1 MKKLIALLLGV
12 LMALSCVSA
21 LAEDAPAVKLGQV
34 QYAAH
39 GQQAFAVITVAV
51 QDGTVLSALID
62 EYQVMSGEGVVGVP
76 NSDAAFGANIV
87 GSEDGKVLGSKRVN
101 NAYYSGN
108 MASRGGA
115 TQELLVSWQAIEAF
129 VAGKTIAELELYAA
143 DKAAAAGADVISGA
157 TLADTLNY
165 LKGIIIAANQ
175 AANIQTGHY
184 TVYNKTGETVKE
196 LYLAY
201 NATGE
206 KGENLVGEGLADN
219 GVKTVIK
226 SIPADADGSHALTFT
241 YVTESGRTGEFTTL
255 SIEDVPMTLLS
266 ADAMT
271 GATPLNF
278 FAPAAE

>member
-1 MKKLIALLLGV
+1 MKKIL
-12 LMALSCVSA
+12 A
-21 LAEDAPAVKLGQV
+21 LALACLMVLCAFTATAEEAVKLGQV

-39 GQQAFAVITVAV
+39 GAQSFAVITVAV
-51 QDGTVLSALID
+51 QGDKIAAAWID
-62 EYQVMSGEGVVGVP
+62 EFQVMSGEGVVGVP

-87 GSEDGKVLGSKRVN
+87 GYEDGKVLGSKRVN
-101 NAYYSGN
+101 NTYYSGN
-108 MASRGGA
+108 MATKGGA

-143 DKAAAAGADVISGA
+143 DKAEAAGVDVISGA
-157 TLADTLNY
+157 TLADTMGY
-165 LKGIIIAANQ
+165 LKGIIAAANV

-184 TVYNKTGETVKE
+184 TVYNQTGETVKE
-196 LYLAY
+196 LYIAH

-206 KGENLVGEGLADN
+206 KGENLVGDGLAN
-219 GVKTVIK
+219 GESKLVLK

-241 YVTESGRTGEFTTL
+241 YVTESGRTAEFTTL

-278 FAPAAE
+278 FAPKAE

>member
-1 MKKLIALLLGV
+1 MKKVFALVLAV
-12 LMALSCVSA
+12 LMLLCSVTA
-21 LAEDAPAVKLGQV
+21 LAEDSVKLGQV

-39 GQQAFAVITVAV
+39 GKQSFAVITVAV
-51 QDGTVLSALID
+51 QGDTILCALID

-76 NSDAAFGANIV
+76 NSGETFGANIV
-87 GSEDGKVLGSKRVN
+87 GAEDGKVLGSKRVN

-129 VAGKTIAELELYAA
+129 AAGKTIAELEQFAA
-143 DKAAAAGADVISGA
+143 DNAATAGADAISGA
-157 TLADTLNY
+157 TLTDTVNY
-165 LKGIIIAANQ
+165 LKGIIAAANV

-219 GVKTVIK
+219 GVLTVFK
-226 SIPADADGSHALTFT
+226 SIPGDADGHHSLTFT
-241 YVTESGRTGEFTTL
+241 YVTESGRVGEFTTL
-255 SIEDVPMTLLS
+255 SIEDVPMTLLA

-278 FAPAAE
+278 FAPAE

>member
-1 MKKLIALLLGV
+1 MKKILALTLAC
-12 LMALSCVSA
+12 LMILCSFAAV
-21 LAEDAPAVKLGQV
+21 AEEAPVKLGQV

-51 QDGTVLSALID
+51 QNETVLAAWID

-87 GSEDGKVLGSKRVN
+87 GNEDGKVLGSKRVN
-101 NAYYSGN
+101 NAFYSGN

-129 VAGKTIAELELYAA
+129 VAGKTIYELEEYAF
-143 DKAAAAGADVISGA
+143 DKADAAGVDVISGA
-157 TLADTLNY
+157 TLADTLGY
-165 LKGIIIAANQ
+165 LKGIIAAADV

-196 LYLAY
+196 LYVAY
-201 NATGE
+201 NAEGDD
-206 KGENLVGEGLADN
+206 GPNWIENGLAPDEVVYITRN
-219 GVKTVIK
+219 
-226 SIPADADGSHALTFT
+226 IPGDADGHHALTFK
-241 YVTESGRTGEFTTL
+241 YVTESGRVGEFTTL
-255 SIEDVPMTLLS
+255 SIEDVPITLLA

-271 GATPLNF
+271 GAPPISF
-278 FAPAAE
+278 FAPKAE

>member
-1 MKKLIALLLGV
+1 MKKILALTLAC
-12 LMALSCVSA
+12 LMILCSFAVM
-21 LAEDAPAVKLGQV
+21 AEEAPVKLGQV

-39 GQQAFAVITVAV
+39 GAQCFAVITVAV
-51 QDGTVLSALID
+51 QGDTVAAAWID
-62 EYQVMSGEGVVGVP
+62 EFQVMSGEGVVGVP

-115 TQELLVSWQAIEAF
+115 TQELLVNWQAIEAF
-129 VAGKTIAELELYAA
+129 VAGKTVTELEAYAA
-143 DKAAAAGADVISGA
+143 DKLGLQGVDVISGA
-157 TLADTLNY
+157 TLVDALGY
-165 LKGIIIAANQ
+165 LKGIIA
-175 AANIQTGHY
+175 AANIAAGLQTGHY
-184 TVYNKTGETVKE
+184 TVYNKTGETVTE
-196 LYLAY
+196 LYITD

-206 KGENLVGEGLADN
+206 KGENLVGDGLAIDA
-219 GVKTVIK
+219 VKMVTK
-226 SIPADADGSHALTFT
+226 TIPAETPAHHALTFT

-255 SIEDVPMTLLS
+255 SIEDVPITLLA

-271 GATPLNF
+271 GATPISF

>member
-1 MKKLIALLLGV
+1 MKKILALV
-12 LMALSCVSA
+12 LVSLMVLCSLSAV
-21 LAEDAPAVKLGQV
+21 AEDTVKLGQV

-39 GQQAFAVITVAV
+39 GAQSFAVITVAV
-51 QDGTVLSALID
+51 QGDKIAAAWID
-62 EYQVMSGEGVVGVP
+62 EFQVMSGEGVVGVP

-101 NAYYSGN
+101 NTYYSGN
-108 MASRGGA
+108 MATKGGA

-143 DKAAAAGADVISGA
+143 DKAEAAGVDVISGA
-157 TLADTLNY
+157 TLADTLGY
-165 LKGIIIAANQ
+165 LKGIIAAANV

-184 TVYNKTGETVKE
+184 TVYNQTGETVKE
-196 LYLAY
+196 LYIAH

-206 KGENLVGEGLADN
+206 KGDNLVGDGLAN
-219 GVKTVIK
+219 GECKLVIK
-226 SIPADADGSHALTFT
+226 SIPADADAHHALTFT

-278 FAPAAE
+278 FAPKAE